1 MIEDA
6 LGGFDVDNCND
17 TCVHNFVPESSSVET
32 TIGEEDEVTDNNV
45 ASKTTKKYAFD
56 VVDDAGD
63 LNVNSLSYH
72 ENEENG
78 NLLLDDT
85 NHKRIV
91 RVSLQKAIRR
101 DQGACFRGNE
111 SYALYDLQKIITPNE
126 FNENNLNIRFKTL
139 SPNGLMLLIYQKNP
153 KKHENFVAL
162 SVEDGWVEL
171 DWSLTET

>member
-6 LGGFDVDNCND
+6 LGGFDVDNCNE
-17 TCVHNFVPESSSVET
+17 TCIHNLITENSSSSSSDISKSMNPDEGIT
-32 TIGEEDEVTDNNV
+32 DINIG
-45 ASKTTKKYAFD
+45 SKSSQKYAFD
-56 VVDDAGD
+56 VVDDASESHD
-63 LNVNSLSYH
+63 NSLSYH
-72 ENEENG
+72 ENEDNG
-78 NLLLDDT
+78 NSLLDDT

-126 FNENNLNIRFKTL
+126 FNENSLNIRFKTL
-139 SPNGLMLLIYQKNP
+139 SPNGLMLLIYQKTP

-162 SVEDGWVEL
+162 SVEDG
-171 DWSLTET
+171 